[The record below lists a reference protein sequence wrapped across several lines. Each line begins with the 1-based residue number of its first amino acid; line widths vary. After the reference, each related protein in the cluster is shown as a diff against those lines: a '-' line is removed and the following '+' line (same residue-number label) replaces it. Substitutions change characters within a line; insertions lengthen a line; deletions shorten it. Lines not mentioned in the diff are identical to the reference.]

1 MLVSSCYE
9 QNIFEKPTQTVKMG
23 MDGDE
28 KLTIHLLGL
37 TSSLL
42 FRHVLANHFEFC
54 YTGRM
59 MFDLSSGP
67 EIATTGKYLVS
78 HLPPAQT
85 SR

>member
-42 FRHVLANHFEFC
+42 GFNNTASFPDSRLETRHFLNVLHTLAISLIN
-54 YTGRM
+54 
-59 MFDLSSGP
+59 
-67 EIATTGKYLVS
+67 
-78 HLPPAQT
+78 
-85 SR
+85 